1 MQKPS
6 INVSYPQKEYVSAQQ
21 ASQVEETKVMKPV
34 RNANVIKIQRV
45 QSSISSDS
53 DCVPESY
60 NEPEFDLSVGNYRQ
74 SPASANN
81 NCNSMEETKQ
91 AVNNSG

>member
-1 MQKPS
+1 
-6 INVSYPQKEYVSAQQ
+6 
-21 ASQVEETKVMKPV
+21 MKPV

-74 SPASANN
+74 PLASANN